1 MIEDFEYKGIWWLP
15 DKPERRIS
23 GTLRFTPAEGA
34 NLGLIGS
41 FRSFEDINTTFA
53 PRIILGESSNGKSIT
68 LNECIETDV
77 SISFPGFQ
85 TSSFYAN
92 KIFVGA
98 HFQKEEDIQF
108 KNFSVRFLHLDEWV
122 NISGFSIEYKWE
134 DVEVIIKH
142 KMPPPFQA
150 NISDDLK
157 VLINFEPIW
166 PKQSFVQKEA
176 SIKQNTWIQI
186 EGSEEKPLEY
196 YKKIMNNI
204 QNFLSLGITEP
215 ILPMAIEGI
224 TEANKEMLGNILR
237 CPPVEIFWKLPDI
250 PKASKT
256 LLPPDMLFTFED
268 ISNRFEIFLRNWFK
282 KADLLEP
289 IFNLYFGTFY
299 NPRMFL
305 EHRFL
310 SLVQAVES
318 YHQRVCGG
326 EYLQEKEYRPV
337 YEALVKAIPSWI
349 VGDFRSSLKNR
360 LKYGNEYSLR
370 KRLKEIFDKYS
381 DILSRFIENKENFIE
396 RVVDTRNYLTHWR
409 EGLRKHA
416 AQGEELYHLTQKLK
430 MILEICLLAE
440 LGFNSE
446 EIKDLLSK
454 KHQREAIQ

>member
-1 MIEDFEYKGIWWLP
+1 MIEEFEYKGIWWLP
-15 DKPERRIS
+15 DKPERQIS

-34 NLGLIGS
+34 NLELIGS
-41 FRSFEDINTTFA
+41 FRSIEDINTIFA
-53 PRIILGESSNGKSIT
+53 PGIILGESSNGKSIT
-68 LNECIETDV
+68 LNECIETNRTF
-77 SISFPGFQ
+77 SFPGSQ

-92 KIFVGA
+92 KIFVGV

-108 KNFSVRFLHLDEWV
+108 KNFSVRFSHLDEWV

-142 KMPPPFQA
+142 KLPPPFQA
-150 NISDDLK
+150 NINDSLR

-166 PKQSFVQKEA
+166 PTSSFVQKEA
-176 SIKQNTWIQI
+176 SIKQNTWIQL
-186 EGSEEKPLEY
+186 ESAEDKPFEY
-196 YKKIMNNI
+196 YEKVMNHI

-215 ILPMAIEGI
+215 VLPIAIEGI
-224 TEANKEMLGNILR
+224 TKANKEMSGDKLHY
-237 CPPVEIFWKLPDI
+237 PPAQIFWKLADT

-256 LLPPDMLFTFED
+256 LLPPEMLFTFKD

-282 KADLLEP
+282 KAELLEP
-289 IFNLYFGTFY
+289 IYNLYFGTLY
-299 NPRMFL
+299 NPRMYL

-337 YEALVKAIPSWI
+337 YEALVKAIPSEI
-349 VGDFRSSLKNR
+349 EEDFRSSLEKR

-370 KRLKEIFDKYS
+370 KRLKEIFEKYS
-381 DILSRFIENKENFIE
+381 VILSRFIEDKENFIE
-396 RVVDTRNYLTHWR
+396 RVADTRNYLTHWR
-409 EGLRKHA
+409 EGLKEHA
-416 AQGEELYHLTQKLK
+416 AQGEELYRLTQKLN

-446 EIKDLLSK
+446 EIKDLFLK

>member
-1 MIEDFEYKGIWWLP
+1 MIEEFEYKGIWWLP
-15 DKPERRIS
+15 DKPERQIS

-34 NLGLIGS
+34 NLELIGS
-41 FRSFEDINTTFA
+41 FRSIEDINKIFA
-53 PRIILGESSNGKSIT
+53 PGIILGESSNGKSIT
-68 LNECIETDV
+68 LNECTETDV

-92 KIFVGA
+92 KIFVGG
-98 HFQKEEDIQF
+98 HFQKEEDIRF
-108 KNFSVRFLHLDEWV
+108 KKLSIRFSNLDEWV

-134 DVEVIIKH
+134 DVEVIVKH

-166 PKQSFVQKEA
+166 PTHSFVQKDVT
-176 SIKQNTWIQI
+176 IKQNTWIQI
-186 EGSEEKPLEY
+186 ESSEEKPLEY
-196 YKKIMNNI
+196 YKKVMNHI
-204 QNFLSLGITEP
+204 QNFLSLGITKP

-289 IFNLYFGTFY
+289 IYNLYFGTFY

-310 SLVQAVES
+310 SLAQAVES
-318 YHQRVCGG
+318 YHQRVFGG
-326 EYLQEKEYRPV
+326 EYLPDEEYKPV

-349 VGDFRSSLKNR
+349 VEDFRSSLKKR

-409 EGLRKHA
+409 EGLKEHA

-446 EIKDLLSK
+446 EIKDLFLK